1 MTTIWSFGSFAFFLI
16 PFYLTSMKANIYYLS
31 LATEAA
37 EFLASIICLFI
48 AHVMDLRKALFM
60 CCCIVFA
67 GCIAMMIATK
77 ISDSDNQG
85 ETNIQDNLL
94 SSALI
99 MLTNLGVVIAFDVAY
114 LINAQLFPTVLLATA
129 YGVCNIL
136 GRSISIFSP
145 IVAKL
150 PHPIPLVALALFAGV
165 SGFLS
170 LGLIKRKDI

>member
-1 MTTIWSFGSFAFFLI
+1 MTTIWSFGSFAFFLV
-16 PFYLTSMKANIYYLS
+16 PFYLSSMKANIYYLS

-48 AHVMDLRKALFM
+48 AHVMDLRRALLM
-60 CCCIVFA
+60 CCCVVLA
-67 GCIAMMIATK
+67 GSISMMIVSKTND
-77 ISDSDNQG
+77 DSNKND
-85 ETNIQDNLL
+85 IQDNLL
-94 SSALI
+94 SSSLI
-99 MLTNLGVVIAFDVAY
+99 MITNLGVVIAFDVAY

-150 PHPIPLVALALFAGV
+150 PHPIPLIALAIFAGI

-170 LGLIKRKDI
+170 IGLVKRKDV